1 MRHKSMQHSAGS
13 DVMVEEKKSGCM
25 WQLPHLTVQEGE
37 DRDDLKFWCGP
48 LDQQIYYHHFVLY
61 IKLGLPLTS
70 GA

>member
-1 MRHKSMQHSAGS
+1 MGTALRAFLN
-13 DVMVEEKKSGCM
+13 DFRNSGGFDGN
-25 WQLPHLTVQEGE
+25 HLTVQEGE